1 MNIFKTFIFTVLVP
15 GMIGVFLPYRLAQSP
30 AVRESMPLGNFRYVG
45 PLLIVVGGLIYL
57 WCAWD
62 FATTGKGTPAPI
74 DPPKHLVV
82 KGLYRYVRNPM
93 YCGVLCVVLGQAVWF
108 ESGQLFIYAGLG
120 FLIFNLF
127 VLAYEEP
134 VLRRNFGE
142 AYGSYCATVPR
153 WLPALRRRP
162 SDKQPSR

>member
-1 MNIFKTFIFTVLVP
+1 MNIFKTFIFTALVP

-30 AVRESMPLGNFRYVG
+30 AVRDSMPLGNFRYVA

-82 KGLYRYVRNPM
+82 KGV
-93 YCGVLCVVLGQAVWF
+93 C
-108 ESGQLFIYAGLG
+108 IGL
-120 FLIFNLF
+120 
-127 VLAYEEP
+127 
-134 VLRRNFGE
+134 
-142 AYGSYCATVPR
+142 
-153 WLPALRRRP
+153 
-162 SDKQPSR
+162 